1 MFGAISGGGAAIGLL
16 LGGVLTEYL
25 SWRWCLLV
33 NVPIAFIAALLAL
46 NTVRESRATGGTSY
60 DVAGAV
66 TVTGGLV
73 ALVYGLTKAAPTG
86 YTDSA
91 HWTEPS
97 TLVWFALAVVLLV
110 AFFLIERQHKNPL
123 LPLRILLERN
133 RGGSYL
139 VSLILGIGLFAMFLF
154 LGLYLQVVMGYTP
167 IVAGFAFLPFSVG
180 IAVGAGIASQLLPRV
195 GPRPLMIPGLLAG
208 ALGLLLLTQISPTTS
223 YFTHVLPAIIIM
235 SVGIAFVFIPMASTA
250 LHGIGHQDAGV
261 GSALINTS
269 QQIGGAVGVALL
281 NTVATI
287 TTTSYLAAHGALG
300 QAALPNALVA
310 GYTRAFVVGA
320 GFLIAAAVIAALLLN
335 IGKEAAAEA
344 DEVPVAVA

>member
-1 MFGAISGGGAAIGLL
+1 M
-16 LGGVLTEYL
+16 
-25 SWRWCLLV
+25 
-33 NVPIAFIAALLAL
+33 
-46 NTVRESRATGGTSY
+46 
-60 DVAGAV
+60 
-66 TVTGGLV
+66 
-73 ALVYGLTKAAPTG
+73 
-86 YTDSA
+86 
-91 HWTEPS
+91 
-97 TLVWFALAVVLLV
+97 
-110 AFFLIERQHKNPL
+110 
-123 LPLRILLERN
+123 
-133 RGGSYL
+133 
-139 VSLILGIGLFAMFLF
+139 ILGIGLFAMFLF

-180 IAVGAGIASQLLPRV
+180 ISRRRRDRQPAAAPGGAAAVD
-195 GPRPLMIPGLLAG
+195 GPRPARR
-208 ALGLLLLTQISPTTS
+208 ALGLLLLTQISPTPN

-235 SVGIAFVFIPMASTA
+235 SVGMAFVFIPMASTA